1 MHSAEYHPG
10 NALAN
15 DVQPVA
21 QMVLALN
28 PDGQVMV
35 GGTVQSPLQALLML
49 NYAIT
54 VALNEMAKSNAE
66 VKPE

>member
-1 MHSAEYHPG
+1 MGIVLPDGS
-10 NALAN
+10 NTD